1 MAKIK
6 EQETAISELSSAVER
21 FLKIQPIVRKLQGNI
36 AKISEQV
43 DTQRIFEVTVS
54 KIDPEIVKPFTPSK
68 NSMDKAEN
76 QTAMESQTM
85 SALKAGYNVIMMRPD
100 IFGDEIAAVT
110 QAMLVQSNKE
120 LKEAK

>member
-1 MAKIK
+1 M
-6 EQETAISELSSAVER
+6 ER
-21 FLKIQPIVRKLQGNI
+21 FLKIQPIVKKLQGNI
-36 AKISEQV
+36 AEKSKQV
-43 DTQRIFEVTVS
+43 NTQRKIEVTVS

-76 QTAMESQTM
+76 QTDMENQTM
-85 SALKAGYNVIMMRPD
+85 SALKARYTVIMMRQD

-120 LKEAK
+120 LKEAKCNQRTSKRAMDGLSR